1 MDFGSQELLNLSDGE
16 CKITVDRS
24 LVLEGAIM
32 PLARIRVGT
41 LFLSILVAPKL
52 EPEAGLEDAAKAE
65 LFRLKSKLSS
75 KSSMA
80 ELGDVAVMPSAG
92 VLKVG
97 TSLTRTESVVPM
109 VSRGWSET
117 TSEGS

>member
-1 MDFGSQELLNLSDGE
+1 M
-16 CKITVDRS
+16 ITVDRS
-24 LVLEGAIM
+24 IVLDAEIG
-32 PLARIRVGT
+32 LCFRSD
-41 LFLSILVAPKL
+41 LSMLVAPKL

-75 KSSMA
+75 NSSMA
-80 ELGDVAVMPSAG
+80 ELGDAAVMPSAG

-97 TSLTRTESVVPM
+97 TSLTRTESAMPM

>member
-1 MDFGSQELLNLSDGE
+1 LVVGSQELLNLIDGE
-16 CKITVDRS
+16 CKFITVDRS

-41 LFLSILVAPKL
+41 LFLSILVAPKS

-75 KSSMA
+75 NSSMA
-80 ELGDVAVMPSAG
+80 ELGDAAVAVMPSAG

-97 TSLTRTESVVPM
+97 TSLLTRTTSEMPM
-109 VSRGWSET
+109 VS
-117 TSEGS
+117 